1 MLDRTVDT
9 PSTPPA
15 VGIAAESL
23 KGETTVEEPD
33 RSGRAIA
40 RRSAEIRAT
49 VPDLELSIDADAE
62 ALLARAEAEQ
72 IATPALL
79 VAGCAGALRA
89 FPRVNGAYRDGRYE
103 LYSRIN
109 VGVVIRTAQAPVTAT
124 LLDADTKS
132 VAELHEELARLAAR
146 ARSGE
151 LTPPEQAGATF
162 TVEDLGESGTHRAAG
177 LVRPSQAAILTAG
190 AIRAVPVLRDRA
202 VVPGHQLTLTLTCD
216 HRIVFGDTAAGFLR
230 RLTELV
236 QG

>member
-1 MLDRTVDT
+1 MLDRTVDA

-15 VGIAAESL
+15 AGVTGESL

-33 RSGRAIA
+33 RAGRAIA

-49 VPDLELSIDADAE
+49 VPDLELSVDADAD
-62 ALLARAEAEQ
+62 ALLARAQTERL
-72 IATPALL
+72 TTTALL
-79 VAGCAGALRA
+79 IAACAGALRA

-103 LYSRIN
+103 LHSRVN
-109 VGVVIRTAQAPVTAT
+109 VGVVIQTPQGPVTAAV
-124 LLDADTKS
+124 LDADTKS
-132 VAELHEELARLAAR
+132 AAELDEELARLSAR

-162 TVEDLGESGTHRAAG
+162 TVEDLGEYGIHRAAG

-190 AIRAVPVLRDRA
+190 AIRALPVLRDAA
-202 VVPGHQLTLTLTCD
+202 VVSGHQLTLTLTCD
-216 HRIVFGDTAAGFLR
+216 HRIVFGDQAAGFLR